1 MATRHDTEI
10 SWFWE
15 IDIDLAIIPFVGNA
29 VFLFMDLLHKWS
41 QLTHQDWFLEE
52 KTKW

>member
-1 MATRHDTEI
+1 MATHHGAENSR
-10 SWFWE
+10 FWE

-41 QLTHQDWFLEE
+41 QWTYQDWFLEE
-52 KTKW
+52 KNKW

>member
-1 MATRHDTEI
+1 MATRHDSEI
-10 SWFWE
+10 SRFWE

-41 QLTHQDWFLEE
+41 QWTYQDWFLEE
-52 KTKW
+52 KIKW